1 MRITLTVTLA
11 VALAVALFA
20 AGPAVAQHGVDTPAP
35 DGFRAN
41 RTSYSAIMD
50 VIRATDAQSTVSDAD
65 LERLRGMQLE
75 DIWRSLG
82 DYRANYVRGF
92 RSTQPGK
99 RIAGRALTRC
109 ASCRRAPTSSPRL
122 TRSPPKATGIVA
134 TTPRAAEEARPGDIV
149 VAELGGADGHVLF
162 GGMGAL
168 GIKLRGAAGVVIDG
182 GSRDL
187 AELVGEQFA
196 DFPVFARFFRRHH
209 TTSWLG
215 VEWNAP
221 VRIGTTTVLPGDVVV
236 ADETGIL
243 FFPTRPGA
251 GSSARGGGTG
261 GPGAARTRPAAFRR
275 APFPR
280 RLSPVARTPAASM
293 NATADRAPPGGHMG
307 ARCRRYVR
315 LVRGVRGHGS
325 NDHLLG
331 VGVPEVV
338 DAEATGAI
346 PRVPAVLDVPLDLDV
361 AAVPLHRAEGEVGLA
376 HTARCRSPRGPG
388 RGDCRRRCDGVPG
401 SRWQARRGSVP
412 PARHRGTRG
421 P

>member
-11 VALAVALFA
+11 AALTVALFA
-20 AGPAVAQHGVDTPAP
+20 AGPAVAQQGGDAPAP

-50 VIRATDAQSTVSDAD
+50 VIRASDAQHTVSDAD
-65 LERLRGMQLE
+65 LERLRSMQLE

-99 RIAGRALTRC
+99 RIAGRALTMRFLPPRPDLV
-109 ASCRRAPTSSPRL
+109 AAIDALAAEGDWDRRYYA
-122 TRSPPKATGIVA
+122 
-134 TTPRAAEEARPGDIV
+134 RAAEEARPGDIV

-196 DFPVFARFFRRHH
+196 DFPVFARFFDVT

-243 FFPTRPGA
+243 FFPPGLVREVLRA
-251 GSSARGGGTG
+251 AEEQADLEEHERGLLRSGEH
-261 GPGAARTRPAAFRR
+261 RFRDVY
-275 APFPR
+275 P
-280 RLSPVARTPAASM
+280 LSPEL
-293 NATADRAPPGGHMG
+293 
-307 ARCRRYVR
+307 RREYE
-315 LVRGVRGHGS
+315 RGR
-325 NDHLLG
+325 
-331 VGVPEVV
+331 
-338 DAEATGAI
+338 
-346 PRVPAVLDVPLDLDV
+346 
-361 AAVPLHRAEGEVGLA
+361 
-376 HTARCRSPRGPG
+376 
-388 RGDCRRRCDGVPG
+388 
-401 SRWQARRGSVP
+401 
-412 PARHRGTRG
+412 
-421 P
+421 